1 MSLNTLLNEF
11 IDSLEKEILKKKK
24 RARNK
29 PIILKDGHR
38 ESYIEHGVIYTFE
51 DFNRNV
57 MPDLP
62 VVLEILDTESND
74 GFKYDAMVIGV
85 EDETLTLYIAD
96 KNLPDPIKKS
106 KLLIDDTKLLENTKE
121 TIIKIRDSQENPP
134 RILADK
140 AFGLCETVSAKGKA
154 FGFPENFN
162 ESQKEA
168 VQVSTGSDVTF
179 IWGPPGTGKSQTL
192 GSLAETLLK
201 ENNTLLIT
209 AHTNEA
215 VDGLMEKIIKLF
227 DEEQI
232 KEGQIIRWKITQS
245 KKLMKITP
253 SAIISSQSQELIE
266 QEDNLDQ
273 RRRIAEENLRNIEN
287 SCNDYKDKLNIL
299 SSTKLKMQACEKD
312 YNESRNIL
320 ETQQRELLQ
329 VSLNVKSKETDIER
343 LNRKNIIIKFF
354 TKIEAKKEKM
364 LSELLDLKEKE
375 VLQRSQVDDQAMD
388 SAIKRNKF
396 NLIKEEYESLY
407 AELSFCGITEEELNR
422 LLHNF
427 SSEKEQLRQIDKEIA
442 HVQKDLSKIK
452 DRGPELLKNARVV
465 GTTLTSCTLN
475 PQLRERTFNV
485 VIVDEVSM
493 APCPNLYAS
502 CALATD
508 KAILCGDFYQ
518 LSPIAEDPEAIW
530 LKNSIFDQCGIT
542 EKVTNDEKL
551 EELVILDTQY
561 RCHPDI
567 ANSIIDIVY
576 KGKLKNGLDKNHNN
590 FYAQYLDP
598 YPNEACILIDTSK
611 VSTISNPWCVK
622 KESSWISPNSADLA
636 LELTERGLKSG
647 IESVGIIT
655 PYNAQAKYIKRMFE
669 SLHKEYPDKKIEA
682 ATVHKYQGREMDMII
697 FDLIDAPG
705 KNDLAPFLKGI
716 HGSEAM
722 RLINVAT
729 TRARGKL
736 IVIANVNFIERTLY
750 KEQNYIL
757 YQWIQHLK
765 TKDCY
770 ICL

>member
-201 ENNTLLIT
+201 DNNTLLIT

>member
-201 ENNTLLIT
+201 DNNTLLIT

-622 KESSWISPNSADLA
+622 KESSWISPNSSDLA

>member
-1 MSLNTLLNEF
+1 MNLNTLLNEF

-38 ESYIEHGVIYTFE
+38 VSYIEHGVIYTFE

-74 GFKYDAMVIGV
+74 GSKYDAMVIGV

-96 KNLPDPIKKS
+96 KNLPDPIEKS

-192 GSLAETLLK
+192 GSLAEALLK
-201 ENNTLLIT
+201 DNNTLLIT

-232 KEGQIIRWKITQS
+232 KQGQIIRWKISQS
-245 KKLMKITP
+245 KKLMKFTP
-253 SAIISSQSQELIE
+253 SAIISSQSEELIE
-266 QEDNLDQ
+266 QEDNLEQ

-287 SCNDYKDKLNIL
+287 SCNNYMDKLNIL

-329 VSLNVKSKETDIER
+329 VSTNVKSKETDIER
-343 LNRKNIIIKFF
+343 LNKKNIIIKFF
-354 TKIEAKKEKM
+354 NKIETKKEKM

-375 VLQRSQVDDQAMD
+375 ALQRSHVDDQVKD
-388 SAIKRNKF
+388 SATKKNKF
-396 NLIKEEYESLY
+396 NLKKEEYENLY
-407 AELSFCGITEEELNR
+407 AELIFCEISEEELKR
-422 LLHNF
+422 LVHNF
-427 SSEKEQLRQIDKEIA
+427 SLEEEKIRQIDKEIA
-442 HVQKDLSKIK
+442 HVQKELSKIK
-452 DRGPELLKNARVV
+452 ERGPELLKNARVV

-518 LSPIAEDPEAIW
+518 LSPIAEDPDAIW

-542 EKVTNDEKL
+542 EKVINDEKL

-622 KESSWISPNSADLA
+622 KESSWISPNSAELA
-636 LELTERGLKSG
+636 LKLTECGLKSG

-655 PYNAQAKYIKRMFE
+655 PYNAQAKYIKREFE

-705 KNDLAPFLKGI
+705 KNDLAPFLKGV

-736 IVIANVNFIERTLY
+736 IVIANVNFIERILY